1 MNYLSVENISKSFGI
16 KILFEN
22 LSFGV
27 NQGQKV
33 ALIAKNGTGKSTL
46 MKCLVGKET
55 PGTGLVTLRKD
66 IKIGY
71 LGQDD
76 DFDNSKTIIDEVLKV
91 DNEKIKAIKLYNKAM
106 TNSDNAQLMEDALAA
121 MEKHHAWDIE
131 SRIKEILSKLK
142 LDDLNQS
149 ISVLSGGQR
158 KRLALAN
165 VLIQEPEMLFLDEP
179 TNHLDLEMIEWL
191 EGYLSRASNTI
202 FMITH
207 DRYFLESICDE
218 IFEIY
223 NGELHRY
230 KGNYSYYLEKKAERE
245 EIEMINIG
253 KAKNLMKKELEWL
266 RRQPKARTTKSKARI
281 DAFDG
286 IKKSATKKIDTSTVE
301 INVKMERLG
310 TKIIE
315 LHKVSKAFGSLR
327 IMDQFNY
334 NFKRKERVGII
345 GKNGTGKS
353 TFLNMISGLEQPD
366 AGKIVVGETVKVGY
380 YSQKGIQLKEDKRVI
395 EVIKDIAEYIPLAK
409 GKKLTAGGLLEQFLF
424 DKDKQYSYVSTLSGG
439 EKRRLYLL
447 TVLMENPNFL
457 ILDEPTNDLDI
468 YTLNVLE
475 DYLQE
480 YEGCIA
486 VVTHDRYFMD
496 KLTEHLFVFKGDA
509 EIQDFYGNYSEYLE
523 KQKTESAQSK
533 QVKVQEVVEQP
544 KAVIEPKRR
553 FGFNEKREFGQLE
566 VDLPKLEKKKTELEA
581 KLADSSLSME
591 ELTKVSHELGN
602 LMDEIETKTE
612 RWFELSE
619 MQE

>member
-1 MNYLSVENISKSFGI
+1 MNYLSVENISKSYGI
-16 KILFEN
+16 KILFEG
-22 LSFGV
+22 LSFGI

-33 ALIAKNGTGKSTL
+33 ALIAKNGVGKSTL
-46 MKCLVGKET
+46 MKCLVGKEEPDT
-55 PGTGLVTLRKD
+55 GTITLRKD
-66 IKIGY
+66 IKVGY
-71 LGQDD
+71 LGQED
-76 DFDNSKTIIDEVLKV
+76 DFDDSKTIFDEVLKV
-91 DNEKIKAIKLYNKAM
+91 DNDKIKAVKLYNKALQ
-106 TNSDNAQLMEDALAA
+106 TEDNHQLMEEALAA

-131 SRIKEILSKLK
+131 SKIKEILSKLK
-142 LDDLNQS
+142 LEDLSLPIS
-149 ISVLSGGQR
+149 ILSGGQR

-165 VLIQEPEMLFLDEP
+165 VLIQEPELLFLDEP

-191 EGYLSRASNTI
+191 EEFLSRANNTI

-218 IFEIY
+218 ILEIY
-223 NGELHRY
+223 QGELHKY

-245 EIEMINIG
+245 EVEMVNIG

-281 DAFDG
+281 DAFDD
-286 IKKSATKKIDTSTVE
+286 IKKSASKKLDNSQVE

-315 LHKVSKAFGSLR
+315 MHKVSKSFSDLK
-327 IMDQFNY
+327 ILDQFNY

-353 TFLNMISGLEQPD
+353 TFLNLITGKERPD
-366 AGKIVVGETVKVGY
+366 AGKIVLGETLKIGY
-380 YSQKGIQLKEDKRVI
+380 YSQKGIQLKEDKRVV

-409 GKKLTAGGLLEQFLF
+409 GKKLTATALLEKFLF

-447 TVLMENPNFL
+447 TVLIENPNFL

-509 EIQDFYGNYSEYLE
+509 EIQDFYGNYSQYLE
-523 KQKTESAQSK
+523 KHKQQKLTIQPSK
-533 QVKVQEVVEQP
+533 EKEKVVPSVEN
-544 KAVIEPKRR
+544 KKKR
-553 FGFNEKREFGQLE
+553 FGFNEKREYGQLE
-566 VDLPKLEKKKTELEA
+566 VELPRLEKKKIDLEQCLMDA
-581 KLADSSLSME
+581 SLSMDKITAVSE
-591 ELTKVSHELGN
+591 ELGR
-602 LMDEIETKTE
+602 LMEEIEIKTD

-619 MQE
+619 LMEE

>member
-1 MNYLSVENISKSFGI
+1 MNYLSVEKISKSYGIKVLFEDISFGI
-16 KILFEN
+16 
-22 LSFGV
+22 

-33 ALIAKNGTGKSTL
+33 ALIAKNGIGKSTL
-46 MKCLVGKET
+46 MRCLVGKET
-55 PGTGLVTLRKD
+55 PDSGNITLRNG
-66 IKIGY
+66 IKIGH

-76 DFDNSKTIIDEVLKV
+76 DFDDTKTVIDEVLKV
-91 DNEKIKAIKLYNKAM
+91 DNEKIKAVRMYKLALQNDQDA
-106 TNSDNAQLMEDALAA
+106 DLMEKALAL
-121 MEKHHAWDIE
+121 MEQHQAWDIE
-131 SRIKEILSKLK
+131 SKIEEILFKLK
-142 LDDLNQS
+142 LQDLSQP
-149 ISVLSGGQR
+149 IKVLSGGQR

-165 VLIQEPEMLFLDEP
+165 VLIQEPEFLFLDEP

-191 EGYLSRASNTI
+191 EEYLSKNSSTI

-218 IFEIY
+218 ILEIHQ
-223 NGELHRY
+223 GELHRY

-245 EIEMINIG
+245 EVEQINLG

-281 DAFDG
+281 DAFDD
-286 IKKSATKKIDTSTVE
+286 IKKNASKKTDDSRVE

-310 TKIIE
+310 SKIIE
-315 LHKVSKAFGSLR
+315 LHKISKSFGDLK
-327 IMDQFNY
+327 ILDQFSY

-353 TFLNMISGLEQPD
+353 TFLNMLTGLDEVD
-366 AGKIVVGETVKVGY
+366 GGKIVIGETVKIGY
-380 YSQKGIQLKEDKRVI
+380 YSQKGIQLKEDKRVV
-395 EVIKDIAEYIPLAK
+395 EVIKDIAEFIPLAK
-409 GKKLTAGGLLEQFLF
+409 GRKLTATQLLEKFLF
-424 DKDKQYSYVSTLSGG
+424 DADKQYSYVSTLSGG

-509 EIQDFYGNYSEYLE
+509 EIQDFYGNYSDYLE
-523 KQKTESAQSK
+523 KYKQDQKQGANKGAQ
-533 QVKVQEVVEQP
+533 VVVEKP
-544 KAVIEPKRR
+544 EEKKKTR

-566 VDLPKLEKKKTELEA
+566 VDLPRLEKRKKDLEDQLSNPNVDINKITEL
-581 KLADSSLSME
+581 SE
-591 ELTKVSHELGN
+591 ELGKVIQEL
-602 LMDEIETKTE
+602 ETKTE

-619 MQE
+619 IAE